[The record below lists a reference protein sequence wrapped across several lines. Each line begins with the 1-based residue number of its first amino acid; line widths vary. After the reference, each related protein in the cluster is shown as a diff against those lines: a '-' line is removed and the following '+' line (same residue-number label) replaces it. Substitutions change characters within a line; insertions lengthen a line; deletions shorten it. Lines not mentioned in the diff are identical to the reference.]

1 MIEHLITWLSGLPP
15 IAVYTVIGLFA
26 AIENVFPPIPADTA
40 VVLGAFLAHR
50 GVTLPWL
57 VFGITILFNMTSAMG
72 MYFLGARHASTLF
85 RTRLARWLLPDDG
98 LAFVQ
103 REYERYGILG
113 LFIGRL
119 LPGFRSIVPPFA
131 GMIHL
136 GAWRTFLPMLAAS
149 SLWYGGLV
157 FLAAKL
163 GDHWD
168 RLMHALGTLNRGIAM
183 AALAVVAMLVLGVWQ
198 RRRRAHRAMQ

>member
-1 MIEHLITWLSGLPP
+1 VIEHLIGWLSGLPP
-15 IAVYTVIGLFA
+15 VAVYSVIGLLA
-26 AIENVFPPIPADTA
+26 CVENIFPPVPADTA

-57 VFGITILFNMTSAMG
+57 VFGVTIGFNLAGAMG
-72 MYFLGARHASTLF
+72 MYFLGARHAGMLF
-85 RTRLARWLLPDDG
+85 RSRVARRLLPVDG

-103 REYERYGILG
+103 REYERYGIPG

-119 LPGFRSIVPPFA
+119 LPGFRAIVPPFA

-136 GAWRTFLPMLAAS
+136 GAWRVFVPMAAAS

-157 FLAAKL
+157 FLAAQL
-163 GDHWD
+163 GDHWNELM
-168 RLMHALGTLNRGIAM
+168 RLLGNINRGIGLV
-183 AALAVVAMLVLGVWQ
+183 ALAVAGMIALGIW
-198 RRRRAHRAMQ
+198 RRRRAHREAR

>member
-1 MIEHLITWLSGLPP
+1 MIEHLIAWLSGLPP
-15 IAVYTVIGLFA
+15 MAVYTVIGLLA
-26 AIENVFPPIPADTA
+26 AVENVFPPVPADTA

-57 VFGITILFNMTSAMG
+57 VFGVTLAFNMTSAMA
-72 MYFLGARHASTLF
+72 MYFVGARHARALF
-85 RTRLARWLLPDDG
+85 HSSLARRLLRGDG
-98 LAFVQ
+98 VAFVQ
-103 REYERYGILG
+103 REYERYGMLG

-136 GAWRTFLPMLAAS
+136 GAWRTFVPMLAAS

-157 FLAAKL
+157 FLAAQL
-163 GDHWD
+163 GGHWD
-168 RLMHALGTLNRGIAM
+168 ELIHLLGTINLGFGLAAAAVLALLVAGI
-183 AALAVVAMLVLGVWQ
+183 W
-198 RRRRAHRAMQ
+198 RRRQAGSRAEP

>member
-1 MIEHLITWLSGLPP
+1 MIEHLIVWLSGLPS
-15 IAVYTVIGLFA
+15 IAVYTVIGLLA
-26 AIENVFPPIPADTA
+26 AVENVFPPVPADTA

-57 VFGITILFNMTSAMG
+57 VFGVTIVFNMISAMG
-72 MYFLGARHASTLF
+72 MYFLGARHARTLF
-85 RTRLARWLLPDDG
+85 QSRLARRLLPDDG
-98 LAFVQ
+98 VAFVQ
-103 REYERYGILG
+103 QEYERYGMLG
-113 LFIGRL
+113 LFVGRL

-136 GAWRTFLPMLAAS
+136 GAWRTLVPMLAAS

-157 FLAAKL
+157 FAAAKL

-168 RLMHALGTLNRGIAM
+168 ELMHTVGTINRGIGIAAVLM
-183 AALAVVAMLVLGVWQ
+183 AAALALGVW
-198 RRRRAHRAMQ
+198 RRHRQARRAER

>member
-1 MIEHLITWLSGLPP
+1 VIEHLIAWLSGLPS
-15 IAVYTVIGLFA
+15 IAVYTVIGLLA
-26 AIENVFPPIPADTA
+26 AVENIFPPVPADTA

-50 GVTLPWL
+50 GVTLPWA
-57 VFGITILFNMTSAMG
+57 VFGVTIVFNMASAMG
-72 MYFLGARHASTLF
+72 MYFLGARHARTLF
-85 RTRLARWLLPDDG
+85 QSRVARRLLPDDG
-98 LAFVQ
+98 VAFVQ
-103 REYERYGILG
+103 QEYARYGMLG

-136 GAWRTFLPMLAAS
+136 GAWRTFVPMLAAS

-157 FLAAKL
+157 FAAAKL

-168 RLMHALGTLNRGIAM
+168 ELMHTFGTVNRGLGIA
-183 AALAVVAMLVLGVWQ
+183 AGVAVAVIAFGVWQ
-198 RRRRAHRAMQ
+198 RRRRTRRTEP